1 MKTLR
6 PFLIHMI
13 DDDEL
18 FLRAL
23 QHHLQENL
31 RETVSVKWFLTG
43 EEFLKQMPE
52 SKPDLVILD
61 HILNSKLP
69 FAMDGRSVLQKIRQT
84 DPRVPVIMLSGQNK
98 IEVALDTIKNGA
110 NDYIVKNDNA
120 FLKIMNIVKH
130 AIKES
135 FASQKRKFYAGWA
148 AMVVSGI
155 CIVSLGIMIF
165 NLLFSK

>member
-1 MKTLR
+1 MKTQR

-13 DDDEL
+13 DDDEF

-23 QHHLQENL
+23 KQHLDESM
-31 RETVSVKWFLTG
+31 RETVSIKWFLTG

-52 SKPDLVILD
+52 ANPDLIILD

-84 DPRVPVIMLSGQNK
+84 NSRVPVVMLSGQNQ
-98 IEVALDTIKNGA
+98 IEIALDTIRNGA

-120 FLKIMNIVKH
+120 FLKIHNLVKN
-130 AIKES
+130 AVRES

-148 AMVVSGI
+148 AMVLSGI
-155 CIVSLGIMIF
+155 GVVSIGFVIF
-165 NLLFSK
+165 RMLFS

>member
-1 MKTLR
+1 
-6 PFLIHMI
+6 MI
-13 DDDEL
+13 DDDEM

-52 SKPDLVILD
+52 AKPDMIILD

-69 FAMDGRSVLQKIRQT
+69 YAMDGRAVLQKIRQS
-84 DPRVPVIMLSGQNK
+84 DRRVSVIMLSGQNK
-98 IEVALDTIKNGA
+98 IEVALDVIKNGA
-110 NDYIVKNDNA
+110 DDYVVKNDNA
-120 FLKIMNIVKH
+120 FLKIQNIVKH

-135 FASQKRKFYAGWA
+135 FSSQKRKFYAGWA

-165 NLLFSK
+165 KLLFA